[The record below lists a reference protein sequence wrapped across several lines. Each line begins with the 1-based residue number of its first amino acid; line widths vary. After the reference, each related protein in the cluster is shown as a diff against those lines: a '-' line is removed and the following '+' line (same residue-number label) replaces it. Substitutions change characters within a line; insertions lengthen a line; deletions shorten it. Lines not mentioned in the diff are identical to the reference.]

1 MKCTSASSP
10 NLINITEYFSV
21 RTMRDCAHIM
31 KNSSWLSLDKSLPST
46 SWISYNLFIDVQL
59 SLSIPAIKNMNHLR
73 AHQLNISPKMIM
85 ISPVMKII
93 LIQQEVVRSLSLVVS
108 ISRYGRLSRIWL
120 ILCWCWLRSWYSRW
134 VWLRLLSKQGLR
146 IREEWRKAILLLSWW
161 IFVNGAWDKEF
172 LMRFPLFLVQ
182 VRNIA
187 IIHVSFDFDWQ
198 SSNVSK
204 FCGMFDGDVSECC
217 SFISDTLLSTVQSK
231 KDSDNIDLLLLWTR
245 CIQYTFEVFIILK
258 ITGRVGCVI

>member
-1 MKCTSASSP
+1 M
-10 NLINITEYFSV
+10 
-21 RTMRDCAHIM
+21 
-31 KNSSWLSLDKSLPST
+31 
-46 SWISYNLFIDVQL
+46 
-59 SLSIPAIKNMNHLR
+59 
-73 AHQLNISPKMIM
+73 
-85 ISPVMKII
+85 
-93 LIQQEVVRSLSLVVS
+93 
-108 ISRYGRLSRIWL
+108 
-120 ILCWCWLRSWYSRW
+120 
-134 VWLRLLSKQGLR
+134 RLLSKQGLR

-231 KDSDNIDLLLLWTR
+231 KDSDNIDLLLL
-245 CIQYTFEVFIILK
+245 
-258 ITGRVGCVI
+258 